1 MKFVFEKE
9 RMIALGPEGTPMGQ
23 VAFPRVRA
31 GLVNISSM
39 TIFPAFR
46 GQGVE
51 DAMMEALLSHLDQ
64 QGSKAALTCPLAQDY
79 VAAHPQWK
87 RILPGEIS
95 FTKY

>member
-31 GLVNISSM
+31 GLVTVSQV
-39 TIFPAFR
+39 TVHPAFR

>member
-1 MKFVFEKE
+1 MKLVFEKA
-9 RMIALGPEGTPMGQ
+9 RMIALAPEGTPMGQ

-31 GLVNISSM
+31 GLVTVSQV
-39 TIFPAFR
+39 TVHPAFR

-51 DAMMEALLSHLDQ
+51 DAMMEALFAHLEQ
-64 QGSKAALTCPLAQDY
+64 QGIKAALTCPIAQDY
-79 VAAHPQWK
+79 GAAHPQWK

>member
-31 GLVNISSM
+31 GLVTVSQV
-39 TIFPAFR
+39 TVHPAFR

-64 QGSKAALTCPLAQDY
+64 QGSKAALTCPIAQDY
-79 VAAHPQWK
+79 VASHPEWK
-87 RILPGEIS
+87 PLLPGEMH
-95 FTKY
+95 FTTH